1 MCLDSVDCLVPLS
14 LSALGI
20 SHYGNKGTL
29 PSLYIGIGPLE
40 SRTKAWMK
48 VLILSN

>member
-1 MCLDSVDCLVPLS
+1 MCLGSVDCLVPLNF
-14 LSALGI
+14 SAVGI
-20 SHYGNKGTL
+20 SHYRNKGTL

-40 SRTKAWMK
+40 SGTKAWMK